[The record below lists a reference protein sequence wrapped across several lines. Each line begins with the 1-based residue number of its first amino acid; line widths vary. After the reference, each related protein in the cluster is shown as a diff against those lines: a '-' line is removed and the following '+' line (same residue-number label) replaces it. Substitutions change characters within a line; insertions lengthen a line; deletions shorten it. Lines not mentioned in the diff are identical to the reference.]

1 MACSEHPRFV
11 LKANGG
17 PNARADAGGTS
28 THPRSAAL
36 HPIKPSRPTRAARAS
51 HCIYLPR
58 GGNTLVG
65 KLEALNLDVAK
76 ASRSTTPKSGP
87 EQALG
92 LNQRGRAASGN
103 SI

>member
-1 MACSEHPRFV
+1 M
-11 LKANGG
+11 KASVRGVRKPIEASG
-17 PNARADAGGTS
+17 
-28 THPRSAAL
+28 AL
-36 HPIKPSRPTRAARAS
+36 SAARAS
-51 HCIYLPR
+51 HCIHPYLPR
-58 GGNTLVG
+58 GGNALVG

-92 LNQRGRAASGN
+92 LNQRGRAAFGN